1 MTPIQTLDAEL
12 NQMILS
18 GKLMDAFE
26 RYYADNVVMQ
36 ENSAPPTAGKAENRV
51 REEKFLASVEQVHE
65 LALTAS
71 GASADTTFG
80 VWTVDAT
87 YKGGPRVRL
96 EQVAVR
102 QWKEGKV
109 VSERFFHA

>member
-1 MTPIQTLDAEL
+1 MTQIETLDAEL

-26 RYYADNVVMQ
+26 RFYADDVVMQ
-36 ENSAPPTAGKAENRV
+36 ENSAPPTAGKAENRA
-51 REEKFLASVEQVHE
+51 REEKFLASVEEVHE
-65 LALTAS
+65 LAVTAT

-87 YKGGPRVRL
+87 YKGGPRVRQ

-102 QWKEGKV
+102 TWKDGQV
-109 VSERFFHA
+109 VREQFFHP